1 MINGDIDLHTYRS
14 IIIMYLSISCTFLQ
28 VLSRGIL
35 VRYIERASEPPIFVR
50 QSLPEFARTCGT
62 HPDLTII
69 LLKKASRTIL
79 TMIPGRSY
87 THLFNA
93 TTIVKMKTLLSSPPL
108 YNTMGPIQALGLL
121 SISWALWKLLRHR
134 VVPSSLDNIPGPA
147 SESFL
152 TGVFSKLFDTDGW
165 AYQKSLHKTC
175 KLVVDLIV
183 I

>member
-1 MINGDIDLHTYRS
+1 MLRRNFVPLLSRLSLMINGDIDLHTYRS

-79 TMIPGRSY
+79 MIPGRSY

-93 TTIVKMKTLLSSPPL
+93 TTIVKMKTLLSSPL
-108 YNTMGPIQALGLL
+108 CTIL
-121 SISWALWKLLRHR
+121 WALFKF
-134 VVPSSLDNIPGPA
+134 LDYFQFPGPSGSCSA
-147 SESFL
+147 
-152 TGVFSKLFDTDGW
+152 TGW
-165 AYQKSLHKTC
+165 CHLHSIIFQV
-175 KLVVDLIV
+175 LRRSHF
-183 I
+183 